1 MLINQ
6 LEINISKPINW
17 FLNGISL
24 MKRKAGIQSFNNYG
38 LALMWQ
44 LRSLV
49 LVSTTTKYERR
60 DGYSLNKWRII
71 PLNLIHCNES
81 HLSLLP
87 VIIILGFRVLVTLYL
102 IIHATITVMSINYS
116 AWDTKWLNKIPT

>member
-1 MLINQ
+1 MLINR
-6 LEINISKPINW
+6 LEIDISKQMIW

-44 LRSLV
+44 SRSLA
-49 LVSTTTKYERR
+49 LVPTTTKYERR
-60 DGYSLNKWRII
+60 DGYAPNKWRII

-81 HLSLLP
+81 HFSLLL

-102 IIHATITVMSINYS
+102 IIHATITIVSINS
-116 AWDTKWLNKIPT
+116 STWDTK